1 MHGRLSWILS
11 LTMLFSTMASA
22 ASLTEEQKIDAL
34 IHSIESLPGAQFIR
48 NGSAH
53 DGKAAA
59 EHLRQKR
66 SYAGDRIKTASDFI
80 TYCASRSSTSGK
92 AYQIRF
98 ANGETVD
105 AEVFLRAELKRL
117 EAAPASVPEAPP
129 LGQNLRF
136 PVDHW
141 TSVDVNVV
149 PTV

>member
-1 MHGRLSWILS
+1 MHRPLTWILS
-11 LTMLFSTMASA
+11 LAALFATSA
-22 ASLTEEQKIDAL
+22 FAAPLTEEQKIDAL
-34 IHSIESLPGAQFIR
+34 IHSIEVLPGAQFIR

-66 SYAGDRIKTASDFI
+66 NRAGDRIKTAGDFI

-105 AEVFLRAELKRL
+105 AEVFLRAELKRI
-117 EAAPASVPEAPP
+117 EAAPE
-129 LGQNLRF
+129 
-136 PVDHW
+136 
-141 TSVDVNVV
+141 DVGET
-149 PTV
+149 PSPHR